1 MLRISSYSYFLLL
14 LISIPFCL
22 PADEIKEYGEMVV
35 SATRWETIGTPTASS
50 ISVINSE
57 EIKNSGARSVV
68 DLLRGRGG
76 IQVNDQYGDGS
87 RATISMRGFGANAQ
101 SNSLILVDGRRL
113 NNTDLAAPSLST
125 ISLKDVERIEII
137 QGSSAVLFGD
147 HAVGGV
153 INIVTRQPEAFR
165 VKLEAGMGSYSTQ
178 TQTAHVQNV
187 FSNGFSFRGS
197 YQRVEGDNYRDNN
210 EKLYLNGF
218 GTIAYDWHAGQI
230 FFEHQDISEDINLP
244 GAIFANQVATNRK
257 QTRFPNDYNSTNTG
271 ITRVG
276 GRYDI
281 NNIWQVAAEFTNRRA
296 NINGNIS
303 GRAFVQDR
311 HNRSFNPRVRG
322 RIPFNGSRLDIIAG
336 FDLENVDYGL
346 TSAFGVTDSQEFI
359 HSLYLQS
366 IIPISN
372 NISLTAG
379 LRHAWHKEEIIVSF
393 GFANGAVFKDEQFIP
408 TIGLTYKPNENWRF
422 NLKYEENYRFP
433 LIDEGTNVPTGV
445 VGLNTQ
451 SGESY
456 EASIDWN
463 STNYASKLVL
473 YHLALVNEID
483 FDPTAGAF
491 GGGANTNLDPTD
503 RNGLIFESSVTLLD
517 SITLRGQYSYV
528 DAVFDKGSNAGNLIP
543 FVAEHQASISVDYEM
558 LNDLN
563 FYVEVQA
570 IGERVASGDYANSAA
585 RLPGYAVANLS
596 ANYDYN
602 GFNFS
607 ARLNNVLD
615 KEYSDNAATAFNP
628 FPTVET
634 GFYPAPERNFF
645 LSIGYTFD

>member
-1 MLRISSYSYFLLL
+1 MLRFNSVIYFLFLSL
-14 LISIPFCL
+14 SISFCSY
-22 PADEIKEYGEMVV
+22 AEDIKQYDDIVV

-50 ISVINSE
+50 ISIIDSE
-57 EIKNSGARSVV
+57 EIKNSGARSIV

-76 IQVNDQYGDGS
+76 VQVSDQYGDGS

-125 ISLKDVERIEII
+125 ISLKDVVRIEII

-153 INIVTRQPEAFR
+153 INVITRQAEKFR
-165 VKLEAGMGSYSTQ
+165 LKLDAGMGSYSTQ
-178 TQTAHVQNV
+178 TQTANIENV
-187 FSNGFSFRGS
+187 LSNGFSFRGS
-197 YQRVEGDNYRDNN
+197 YQRAEGDNYRDNN
-210 EKLYLNGF
+210 EKLYRNGF
-218 GTIAYDWHAGQI
+218 GSVAYNWNTGRV

-244 GAIFANQVATNRK
+244 GAIFANQVVSNRK
-257 QTRFPNDYNSTNTG
+257 QTRFPTDFNSTDTG

-276 GRYDI
+276 GRYDF
-281 NNIWQVAAEFTNRRA
+281 NETWQVAAEFTNRRA
-296 NINGNIS
+296 NINGILS
-303 GRAFVQDR
+303 GTSFVQDR

-322 RIPFNGSRLDIIAG
+322 NIPFNGSHLDIIAG
-336 FDLENVDYGL
+336 FDMENVDYGL
-346 TSAFGVTDSQEFI
+346 TAFAVTDSQQFVR
-359 HSLYLQS
+359 SVYMQS
-366 IIPISN
+366 VIPLN
-372 NISLTAG
+372 EQLHLTAG
-379 LRHAWHKEEIIVSF
+379 FRQAWYKENIIVDFS
-393 GFANGAVFKDEQFIP
+393 FANGTTFRDEQLIP
-408 TIGLTYKPNENWRF
+408 TAGLSYQPNKNWRF
-422 NLKYEENYRFP
+422 NVKYEENYRFP
-433 LIDEGTNVPTGV
+433 LIDEETNVPTGV
-445 VGLNTQ
+445 VGLKTQ
-451 SGESY
+451 TGESY

-463 STNYASKLVL
+463 TDKFTSKIVL
-473 YHLALVNEID
+473 YHLALENEID

-491 GGGANTNLDPTD
+491 GGGANTNLEPTE
-503 RNGLIFESSVTLLD
+503 RNGLILEGSTSIFNL
-517 SITLRGQYSYV
+517 ITLRGQYNYV

-543 FVAEHQASISVDYEM
+543 FVAEHQASVSLDYEVINE
-558 LNDLN
+558 LNL
-563 FYVEVQA
+563 FVEAQA
-570 IGERVASGDYANSAA
+570 IGERVAAGDYANSAA

-596 ANYDYN
+596 ANYDYK

-607 ARLNNVLD
+607 ARLNNLLD

>member
-1 MLRISSYSYFLLL
+1 MFMSRVICSFLILLFISN
-14 LISIPFCL
+14 ISIASDAEEL
-22 PADEIKEYGEMVV
+22 EQLIV

-50 ISVINSE
+50 ISVIGQE

-76 IQVNDQYGDGS
+76 LQISDSYGDGS
-87 RATISMRGFGANAQ
+87 RSTVSMRGFGANAQ
-101 SNSLILVDGRRL
+101 SNSLVLVDGRRL
-113 NNTDLAAPSLST
+113 NNTDLAAASLST

-147 HAVGGV
+147 QAVGGV
-153 INIVTRQPEAFR
+153 INIITRQPEEFR

-178 TQTAHVQNV
+178 THTAHIENV
-187 FSNGFSFRGS
+187 FSNEVSFRGS
-197 YQRVEGDNYRDNN
+197 YQRIEGDNYRDNN

-218 GTIAYDWHAGQI
+218 GHLAYDWDRGRV

-244 GAIFANQVATNRK
+244 GAIFASQVLANRK
-257 QTRFPNDYNSTNTG
+257 QTRFPTDFNSTDTG

-276 GRYDI
+276 GRYDF
-281 NNIWQVAAEFTNRRA
+281 NETWQIAAEFTNRRA

-322 RIPFNGSRLDIIAG
+322 LIPFNNSHLDIIAG
-336 FDLENVDYGL
+336 FDLENVDYAL
-346 TSAFGVTDSQEFI
+346 TSAFGVTDSQEFVRSI
-359 HSLYLQS
+359 YLQS
-366 IIPISN
+366 TIPLSKEF
-372 NISLTAG
+372 SLTTG
-379 LRHAWHKEEIIVSF
+379 LRQAWHKENIIVAF
-393 GFANGAVFKDEQFIP
+393 GFANGATFRDDQFIP
-408 TIGLTYKPNENWRF
+408 TIGLSYQPNKNLRF
-422 NLKYEENYRFP
+422 NIKYEENYRFP

-445 VGLNTQ
+445 VGLKTQ
-451 SGESY
+451 TGESY
-456 EASIDWN
+456 EASIDWH
-463 STNYASKLVL
+463 TARYTSKLVL
-473 YHLALVNEID
+473 YHLALENEID

-491 GGGANTNLDPTD
+491 GGGANTNLEPTE
-503 RNGLIFESSVTLLD
+503 RNGLILEGSASIFD
-517 SITLRGQYSYV
+517 SIILRGQYSYV

-543 FVAEHQASISVDYEM
+543 FVAEHQASVSLNYEI
-558 LNDLN
+558 LNGFNL
-563 FYVEVQA
+563 FAEVHA

-585 RLPGYAVANLS
+585 RLSGYTVANLF
-596 ANYDYN
+596 AKYDYN
-602 GFNFS
+602 GFILS
-607 ARLNNVLD
+607 AKLNNIFD

-645 LSIGYTFD
+645 LSIGYTFN